1 MTGGTR
7 SCPHEE
13 TAVTSLRPRVLAAV
27 VAAAAA
33 ATATGCVLPD
43 QISQIQKDL
52 GDVQQDLREVRRGQT
67 DAQARLET
75 LESRLGEES
84 DDAITRREFADLKLR
99 LEDNAR
105 QLAVLTEQVNDS
117 NRRLDRMASDVT
129 ETRELVR
136 RASNRPLGAAP
147 PPGGVPTGAPD
158 SDTETAEVPPDTAFR
173 SVGEDVVPDAEALYN
188 AAYADFSKG
197 NYALAISGFEEYADR
212 FSSTPMAD
220 NALYWVGECHYSQAD
235 FSRAIEA
242 FDRMLARYPDSDRA
256 AAANLKKGLS
266 YLENNAVAEAIVQ
279 LEYVTR
285 NFPDSDEARIAR
297 EKLVSLGAPVR

>member
-1 MTGGTR
+1 M
-7 SCPHEE
+7 
-13 TAVTSLRPRVLAAV
+13 TAVRTRALPALAAV
-27 VAAAAA
+27 LALA
-33 ATATGCVLPD
+33 ATSAGCVLPD

-52 GDVQQDLREVRRGQT
+52 GDVQQDLREVRRSQS
-67 DAQARLET
+67 DAQARLES
-75 LESRLGEES
+75 LESRLGETS
-84 DDAITRREFADLKLR
+84 DDGITRREFADLKLR

-117 NRRLDRMASDVT
+117 NRRLDRMASDVA

-136 RASNRPLGAAP
+136 RASNRSGPAPAAGGDRTEAGTGGTE
-147 PPGGVPTGAPD
+147 PG
-158 SDTETAEVPPDTAFR
+158 EVPPDTAFR
-173 SVGEDVVPDAEALYN
+173 SVGEEVVPDAEALYN

-235 FSRAIEA
+235 FTRAIEA

-266 YLENNAVAEAIVQ
+266 YLESNAVAEAIVQ
-279 LEYVTR
+279 LEYVVR

-297 EKLVSLGAPVR
+297 EKLVSLGAPIR